1 MSAAAVIPEEL
12 LAGLLLVGGVLAAGP
27 LSILM
32 STARWPRRAPGPA
45 LVVWQA
51 LCLAAGLC
59 VVGAFVVIA
68 VRPWGDDLF
77 SALVTGWRQVGTGHP
92 LAELGPLNIGAG
104 VIAVAVALYLLVV
117 MTLTAVQTLRQRQRH
132 RRMLDLIG
140 NRSAGFDV
148 LDSIRPIA
156 YSLPG
161 IKPRVVLSAG
171 LLTALDD
178 DQARAAI
185 EHERAHLRVRH
196 DLLLLPFGA
205 WARALRWI
213 PGVREGRT
221 AVADLAEMHADDVA
235 VRRVPASVLAA
246 ALAAVAM
253 AGDPGAQR
261 DSDPGDGSQD
271 DDGRAHGSLG
281 TEVDG
286 NGPRRPGRGPDAAR
300 PSVVEVGH
308 SSSVAAVA
316 MRVRRLLDPNPLG
329 SVGRIGVYGLAFALL
344 AIPTGLLLI
353 GWT

>member
-1 MSAAAVIPEEL
+1 MSATVAIPEEL

-27 LSILM
+27 LSILLA
-32 STARWPRRAPGPA
+32 SARWPRRAPGPA

-51 LCLAAGLC
+51 LCLAAGLS

-68 VRPWGDDLF
+68 VRPWGDNLL
-77 SALVTGWRQVGTGHP
+77 SALRTGWRQFWAGHP
-92 LAELGPLNIGAG
+92 TAGLGPLNIGAG
-104 VIAVAVALYLLVV
+104 VIAVAIALYLLVV
-117 MTLTAVQTLRQRQRH
+117 MVLTTVQTFRQRQRH
-132 RRMLDLIG
+132 RRILDLIG

-148 LDSIRPIA
+148 LDSIRPVA

-171 LLTALDD
+171 LLATLDD
-178 DQARAAI
+178 DEARAAI
-185 EHERAHLRVRH
+185 EHERAHLRTRH

-213 PGVREGRT
+213 PGVRQGRT

-235 VRRVPASVLAA
+235 VRRVPAPVLAA
-246 ALAAVAM
+246 ALAAVTM
-253 AGDPGAQR
+253 AGDQGAQL
-261 DSDPGDGSQD
+261 DSDPGARPQGGDGQADGELGKEVGGSGPQRQGAVQD
-271 DDGRAHGSLG
+271 A
-281 TEVDG
+281 
-286 NGPRRPGRGPDAAR
+286 PRRPVA
-300 PSVVEVGH
+300 EVGH

-316 MRVRRLLDPNPLG
+316 VRVRRLLDPNPLG
-329 SVGRIGVYGLAFALL
+329 PVGRIGVYGLAFALL